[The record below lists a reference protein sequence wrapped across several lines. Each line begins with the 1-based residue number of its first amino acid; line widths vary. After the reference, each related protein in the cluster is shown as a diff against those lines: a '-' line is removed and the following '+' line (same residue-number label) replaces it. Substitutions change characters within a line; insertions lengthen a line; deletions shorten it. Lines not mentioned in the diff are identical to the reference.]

1 MAHCAGAKS
10 LDLQRHAGYN
20 FIYVRVLLNPEA
32 APMRLLLQWILYALS
47 FMIVSKLLPGFH
59 VRDFGSALVVAAVYG
74 ILHVLLFRVLVFLAF
89 IPVFLTFGLFIFV
102 INAFLLF
109 LTAALLEQ
117 FKIDGFLTALVGAV
131 LLTMLNWIW
140 RWLLF

>member
-1 MAHCAGAKS
+1 
-10 LDLQRHAGYN
+10 
-20 FIYVRVLLNPEA
+20 
-32 APMRLLLQWILYALS
+32 MRLLLQWILYALS

-74 ILHVLLFRVLVFLAF
+74 VLHVLLFRVLVLLAF

-109 LTAALLEQ
+109 LTDALLEQ
-117 FKIDGFLTALVGAV
+117 FKIDSFLTALVGAV
-131 LLTMLNWIW
+131 LLTILNGIW
-140 RWLLF
+140 RWLVL

>member
-1 MAHCAGAKS
+1 
-10 LDLQRHAGYN
+10 
-20 FIYVRVLLNPEA
+20 
-32 APMRLLLQWILYALS
+32 MRLLLQWMLYALS

-74 ILHVLLFRVLVFLAF
+74 VLHILLFRVLVFLAF

-109 LTAALLEQ
+109 LTDALLEQ
-117 FKIDGFLTALVGAV
+117 FEIDSIPTTLVGAV
-131 LLTMLNWIW
+131 LLTILNGIW
-140 RWLLF
+140 RWLLLL

>member
-1 MAHCAGAKS
+1 
-10 LDLQRHAGYN
+10 
-20 FIYVRVLLNPEA
+20 
-32 APMRLLLQWILYALS
+32 MRLLLQWILYALS
-47 FMIVSKLLPGFH
+47 FVIVSKLLPGFH

-74 ILHVLLFRVLVFLAF
+74 VLHVLLFRVLVFLAF

-109 LTAALLEQ
+109 LTDALLEQ
-117 FKIDGFLTALVGAV
+117 FEIDGFLTALVGAV
-131 LLTMLNWIW
+131 LLTILNGTW

>member
-1 MAHCAGAKS
+1 
-10 LDLQRHAGYN
+10 
-20 FIYVRVLLNPEA
+20 
-32 APMRLLLQWILYALS
+32 MRLLLQWILYALS

-59 VRDFGSALVVAAVYG
+59 VRGFGSALVVAAVYG
-74 ILHVLLFRVLVFLAF
+74 VLHVLLFRVLVFLAF

-109 LTAALLEQ
+109 LTDALLEQ
-117 FKIDGFLTALVGAV
+117 FEIDGFLTALGGAV
-131 LLTMLNWIW
+131 LLTILNWIW

>member
-1 MAHCAGAKS
+1 
-10 LDLQRHAGYN
+10 
-20 FIYVRVLLNPEA
+20 
-32 APMRLLLQWILYALS
+32 MRLLLQWILYALS

-74 ILHVLLFRVLVFLAF
+74 VLHILLFRVLVFLAF

-109 LTAALLEQ
+109 LTDALLEQ
-117 FKIDGFLTALVGAV
+117 FEIDSIPTTLVGAV
-131 LLTMLNWIW
+131 LLTILNGIW

>member
-1 MAHCAGAKS
+1 
-10 LDLQRHAGYN
+10 
-20 FIYVRVLLNPEA
+20 
-32 APMRLLLQWILYALS
+32 MRLLLQWLLYALS

-59 VRDFGSALVVAAVYG
+59 IRGFGSALVVAAVYG
-74 ILHVLLFRVLVFLAF
+74 VLHVLLFRVLVFLAF

-109 LTAALLEQ
+109 LTDALLEQ
-117 FKIDGFLTALVGAV
+117 FEIDGFLTALGGAV
-131 LLTMLNWIW
+131 LLTILNGIW